1 MASKIHCTALLAAL
15 FICYGVVPV
24 PVAAQTDVSLKAAD
38 TSSPRNTLRSFV
50 DSCNQLH
57 ELIQQKNSF
66 DKSDPEFRA
75 LSLRILD
82 CLDTR
87 DLPAFLREE
96 RAAEVSVAIKEI
108 LDRIEVPP
116 WEDIPGVEE
125 IEATEGSKRL
135 LLWRLPE
142 SRLVIA
148 RATSGDEQGE
158 YMFSPDVVR
167 LAVRRYREMSYAPYR
182 SGDPKTSPGFR
193 QWYISAPGHPVLAP
207 VFDRLPD
214 WLKLQTTLGVANWKW
229 PGVLLGF
236 VAALLSMFY
245 LYRAYQRVVGGLA
258 EERVW
263 MRAATLLLPLGAT
276 LVPLLFV
283 HLADRYL
290 AVRSTP
296 IEVIRFGGYA
306 VAILTAIFLVFATA
320 NRLAELLNTLRHR
333 KNPGLD
339 ALTQITAKLVAVVLT
354 LVLLT
359 AGGQYLGIP
368 VTTLLASAGIGGIA
382 VALAAQ
388 DTLKN
393 LFATLTIMAD
403 RPCSVGDLIVID
415 DSMGFVEDIGMR
427 TAKLR
432 LVEGTLVAIPN
443 EQLASKKVENLSRAR
458 HIRRKGEIQIPL
470 DTPPDKLQRAVD
482 IVREKL
488 ADHEGMAPVRPPRVY
503 LEDLTPPAYRVVF
516 RYYFHQQVE
525 GDDSTALLVQM
536 YWRYKAFTDRFHF
549 EVLRAFEAEDISLVL
564 VGREEDWRT
573 NTEDKSNESK

>member
-1 MASKIHCTALLAAL
+1 MASKVHYSTLSAAL
-15 FICYGVVPV
+15 FLWCGTVPV
-24 PVAAQTDVSLKAAD
+24 PVIAQTEVSLKAAD
-38 TSSPRNTLRSFV
+38 TSSPRNTLRSFI
-50 DSCNQLH
+50 DSCNELH

-66 DKSDPEFRA
+66 DRSGPEFRA

-87 DLPAFLREE
+87 NLPAFLREE

-116 WEDIPGVEE
+116 WEEIPGVEE
-125 IEATEGSKRL
+125 IESVEGSERL
-135 LLWRLPE
+135 LRWRMPE

-148 RATSGDEQGE
+148 RATSGEEQGE

-167 LAVRRYREMSYAPYR
+167 LAVRRYCEMAYAPYR
-182 SGDPKTSPGFR
+182 SGDPATSPGFR

-207 VFDRLPD
+207 IFERLPD
-214 WLKLQTTLGVANWKW
+214 WLKLRTTLGIANWKW

-236 VAALLSMFY
+236 VAAVLAMFY
-245 LYRAYQRVVGGLA
+245 LYRTYQKLVGRLA
-258 EERVW
+258 DERVW
-263 MRAATLLLPLGAT
+263 MRVATLLLPLVAMV
-276 LVPLLFV
+276 VPLLFV

-296 IEVIRFGGYA
+296 IEVIRFGSYA
-306 VAILTAIFLVFATA
+306 VAILAANFLVFATA
-320 NRLAELLNTLRHR
+320 NRLADLLIALRHR
-333 KNPGLD
+333 QNPGLD

-368 VTTLLASAGIGGIA
+368 VNTLLASAGIGGIA

-403 RPCSVGDLIVID
+403 RPCSVGDLIIID
-415 DSMGFVEDIGMR
+415 GSMGFVEDIGMR

-470 DTPPDKLQRAVD
+470 DTPPDKLQRVVE

-488 ADHEGMAPVRPPRVY
+488 ANHEGMEPARPPRVY
-503 LEDLTPPAYRVVF
+503 LEELTPPAFRIIF
-516 RYYFHQQVE
+516 RYYFHQQE
-525 GDDSTALLVQM
+525 TGHDPTALLVQM
-536 YWRYKAFTDRFHF
+536 YWRYKAFSDRFHF
-549 EVLRAFEAEDISLVL
+549 EVLRAFEAEGISLRL
-564 VGREEDWRT
+564 VGREEDWRAGPG
-573 NTEDKSNESK
+573 DKSKDPQ